1 MDAMSRL
8 VKFDK
13 QSIDR
18 AAMALAKMF
27 HCEERLVDEED
38 IFSYKRSNGIWV
50 VGDVIAIGDRL
61 SEQDEFWCSFN
72 FTDMV
77 RKVIRALEEDDEQET
92 AKAGDED
99 ASNAE
104 AEVGDGDCSSGADSA
119 SADDCDTMD
128 GSDIRDSVGDM
139 VSRSVEDAQKQSSID
154 IEAEQLYGLI
164 KFAQDSHEEYD
175 WLASKGL
182 LDKDSLSIKLKAD
195 LIYVMEQDKMW
206 KVQDICKQGKD
217 IVVHLLGTS
226 YELFTMYSVPLE
238 FIDKSNIIAFNRD
251 RVPDV
256 LDAIALDGT
265 PAWQFDF
272 DGETS
277 VSVFGFGA
285 SYECK
290 SLNEAYCRL
299 VDLYT
304 SPKTSEFANQKAVDM
319 MMDVRMSAFELD
331 VMLAAIA
338 RHGLEYSMEFG
349 LKVIGAEQ

>member
-27 HCEERLVDEED
+27 KCQDRLVDEKD

-50 VGDVIAIGDRL
+50 VGDVIADGDRL
-61 SEQDEFWCSFN
+61 SEQDEYWCSLN

-92 AKAGDED
+92 AKAGNED

-104 AEVGDGDCSSGADSA
+104 AEAGNGDCSSSADSA

-128 GSDIRDSVGDM
+128 SSDIRDSAGDM
-139 VSRSVEDAQKQSSID
+139 VSKAVEDAQKQSSID

-175 WLASKGL
+175 WLASRGL
-182 LDKDSLSIKLKAD
+182 LDKDALSIKLKAD
-195 LIYVMEQDKMW
+195 SIYVMEQDKIW
-206 KVQDICKQGKD
+206 KVQSICKQGKD
-217 IVVHLLGTS
+217 IVVHLLDTS
-226 YELFTMYSVPLE
+226 YELPIMYAVPLE
-238 FIDKSNIIAFNRD
+238 FIDKGSVIAFNRNH
-251 RVPDV
+251 VPDV
-256 LDAIALDGT
+256 LGAIALDGT

-272 DGETS
+272 DEESS

-285 SYECK
+285 SYECS

-304 SPKTSEFANQKAVDM
+304 SPKTSEFADQKAVDM
-319 MMDVRMSAFELD
+319 MMDVRMSVFELD

-349 LKVIGAEQ
+349 IEAIGAER

>member
-27 HCEERLVDEED
+27 KCQDRLVDEKD

-50 VGDVIAIGDRL
+50 VGDVIADGDRL
-61 SEQDEFWCSFN
+61 SEQDEFWCSLN

-77 RKVIRALEEDDEQET
+77 RKVIRALEENSEQEI
-92 AKAGDED
+92 AKARDED

-104 AEVGDGDCSSGADSA
+104 AEAGNGDCSTSADSA
-119 SADDCDTMD
+119 SADDCNTMD

-139 VSRSVEDAQKQSSID
+139 VGRAVEDAQRQSRID
-154 IEAEQLYGLI
+154 IEAEQLYDLI

-175 WLASKGL
+175 WLASRGL
-182 LDKDSLSIKLKAD
+182 LDKDTLSVKLKAD
-195 LIYVMEQDKMW
+195 SIYVMQQDKMW
-206 KVQDICKQGKD
+206 KVQNICKQGKGT
-217 IVVHLLGTS
+217 VVRLLDTS
-226 YELFTMYSVPLE
+226 YELPIMYAVPLE
-238 FIDKSNIIAFNRD
+238 FIDKSNIIAFNRNH
-251 RVPDV
+251 VPDV
-256 LDAIALDGT
+256 LGAIALDN
-265 PAWQFDF
+265 PEWELSFD
-272 DGETS
+272 DYSGEAS
-277 VSVFGFGA
+277 VDGFGA

-304 SPKTSEFANQKAVDM
+304 SPKTSEFADQKAVDM
-319 MMDVRMSAFELD
+319 MMDVKMSAFELD
-331 VMLAAIA
+331 VMLAAIVK
-338 RHGLEYSMEFG
+338 HGLEYSMEFG
-349 LKVIGAEQ
+349 LEVIGAER

>member
-13 QSIDR
+13 KSIDR

-27 HCEERLVDEED
+27 KCEERLVDEED

-50 VGDVIAIGDRL
+50 VGDVIADGDRL
-61 SEQDEFWCSFN
+61 SEQDEFWCSLN

-77 RKVIRALEEDDEQET
+77 RKVIRALEEDDEQKA

-104 AEVGDGDCSSGADSA
+104 AEASDGDCSSGADSA
-119 SADDCDTMD
+119 SPDDCDTVD

-139 VSRSVEDAQKQSSID
+139 VGRAVEDAQKQSCID

-175 WLASKGL
+175 WLASRDL
-182 LDKDSLSIKLKAD
+182 LDKDTLSVKQKAD

-206 KVQDICKQGKD
+206 KVQSICKQDKD
-217 IVVHLLGTS
+217 IVVHLLDTS
-226 YELFTMYSVPLE
+226 YESQIMYSVPLE
-238 FIDKSNIIAFNRD
+238 FIDRNSIIAFNRD
-251 RVPDV
+251 HVPDV
-256 LDAIALDGT
+256 LDAIALDDT

-272 DGETS
+272 DGESS

-285 SYECK
+285 SYECT
-290 SLNEAYCRL
+290 SLNEAYCRF

-304 SPKTSEFANQKAVDM
+304 SPKTSEFADQKAVDM
-319 MMDVRMSAFELD
+319 MMDVRMSVFELD

-338 RHGLEYSMEFG
+338 RHGLEYSIQWG
-349 LKVIGAEQ
+349 LVLK

>member
-27 HCEERLVDEED
+27 KCQDRLVDEKD

-50 VGDVIAIGDRL
+50 VGDVIADGDRL
-61 SEQDEFWCSFN
+61 SEQDEYWCSLN

-92 AKAGDED
+92 AKVADRD

-104 AEVGDGDCSSGADSA
+104 AEVGDGDCSSSADSA

-139 VSRSVEDAQKQSSID
+139 VSRAVEDAQKQSSID
-154 IEAEQLYGLI
+154 IQAERLFDLVQ
-164 KFAQDSHEEYD
+164 FAKDCPEEHE
-175 WLASKGL
+175 WLLNAHL
-182 LDKDSLSIKLKAD
+182 LAEDTLSIKTKASS
-195 LIYVMEQDKMW
+195 IYVKHDDKLW
-206 KVQDICKQGKD
+206 AVQNICKNCD
-217 IVVHLLGTS
+217 STVVSLIDTS
-226 YELFTMYSVPLE
+226 AKKPVSFCVPLE
-238 FIDKSNIIAFNRD
+238 LVDADSIIAFNRHT
-251 RVPDV
+251 VIDV
-256 LDAIALDGT
+256 TSALALDN
-265 PAWQFDF
+265 PAWELSFND
-272 DGETS
+272 DSGE
-277 VSVFGFGA
+277 VDVDGFGA
-285 SYECK
+285 SYKCK
-290 SLNEAYCRL
+290 SLDEACCRL

-304 SPKTSEFANQKAVDM
+304 SPKTSEFADQKAVDM
-319 MMDVRMSAFELD
+319 MMDVRMSVFELD

-338 RHGLEYSMEFG
+338 KHGLEYSMEFG
-349 LKVIGAEQ
+349 LEVIGAEQ

>member
-27 HCEERLVDEED
+27 KCQDRLVDEKD

-50 VGDVIAIGDRL
+50 VGDVIATGDRL
-61 SEQDEFWCSFN
+61 SEQDEYWCSLN

-77 RKVIRALEEDDEQET
+77 RRVIRALEEDSEQEI

-104 AEVGDGDCSSGADSA
+104 VEAGDGDCSSSADSA

-128 GSDIRDSVGDM
+128 GSDIRDPVGDM
-139 VSRSVEDAQKQSSID
+139 VSRAVEDAQKQSSID

-164 KFAQDSHEEYD
+164 KFVQDSHEEYD
-175 WLASKGL
+175 WLASRGL
-182 LDKDSLSIKLKAD
+182 LDKDTLSVKQKAD
-195 LIYVMEQDKMW
+195 LIYVMQQDKAW
-206 KVQDICKQGKD
+206 KVQSICKQGKD
-217 IVVHLLGTS
+217 IVVYLLDTA
-226 YELFTMYSVPLE
+226 YELPIMYSVPLE
-238 FIDKSNIIAFNRD
+238 FIDKSSIIAFNRSS
-251 RVPDV
+251 VVDV
-256 LDAIALDGT
+256 ISAQALDN
-265 PAWQFDF
+265 PEWELSFD
-272 DGETS
+272 DYSGEAS
-277 VSVFGFGA
+277 VDGFGA
-285 SYECK
+285 SYKCK
-290 SLNEAYCRL
+290 SLDEAYCRL

-304 SPKTSEFANQKAVDM
+304 SPKTSKFADQKAVDM
-319 MMDVRMSAFELD
+319 MMDVKMSVFELD

-349 LKVIGAEQ
+349 LEAIGAKQ

>member
-1 MDAMSRL
+1 MGTISRL

-13 QSIDR
+13 KSIDR

-27 HCEERLVDEED
+27 GCEDRLVNEED
-38 IFSYKRSNGIWV
+38 IFSYKSSHGSWV
-50 VGDVIAIGDRL
+50 VGDVIADGDRL
-61 SEQDEFWCSFN
+61 SEQGEFWRSFN

-104 AEVGDGDCSSGADSA
+104 AEAGDGDCSSSADSA

-139 VSRSVEDAQKQSSID
+139 VSRAVEDAQRQSSID
-154 IEAEQLYGLI
+154 IEAERLYGLI

-175 WLASKGL
+175 WLASKDL
-182 LDKDSLSIKLKAD
+182 LDKDISSVKQNAD
-195 LIYVMEQDKMW
+195 LVYVLQQDKMW
-206 KVQDICKQGKD
+206 KVQSISKQGED
-217 IVVHLLGTS
+217 TVVHMLDTS
-226 YELFTMYSVPLE
+226 YELPTIYAVPLE
-238 FIDKSNIIAFNRD
+238 FIDKSSIIAFNRD
-251 RVPDV
+251 HVSDV
-256 LDAIALDGT
+256 LGAIALDET
-265 PAWQFDF
+265 PTWQFDF
-272 DGETS
+272 DGESS

-304 SPKTSEFANQKAVDM
+304 SPKTSEFADQKAVDM
-319 MMDVRMSAFELD
+319 MMDARMSVFELD
-331 VMLAAIA
+331 VMFAAIA
-338 RHGLEYSMEFG
+338 RHGLEYSMESG
-349 LKVIGAEQ
+349 LEVIGAEQ

>member
-18 AAMALAKMF
+18 AAMALAEMF
-27 HCEERLVDEED
+27 KCQDRLVDEKD

-50 VGDVIAIGDRL
+50 VGDVIADGDRL
-61 SEQDEFWCSFN
+61 SKQDEYWCSLN

-77 RKVIRALEEDDEQET
+77 RRVIRALEEDSEQEI

-104 AEVGDGDCSSGADSA
+104 VEAGDGDCSSSADSA

-128 GSDIRDSVGDM
+128 GSDIRDPVGDM
-139 VSRSVEDAQKQSSID
+139 VSRAVEDAQRQSSID
-154 IEAEQLYGLI
+154 IESERLYGLI

-175 WLASKGL
+175 WLASRGL
-182 LDKDSLSIKLKAD
+182 FDKDTLSVKQKAD

-206 KVQDICKQGKD
+206 KVQSICKQDKD
-217 IVVHLLGTS
+217 IVMHLLDTS
-226 YELFTMYSVPLE
+226 YELPIMYSVPLE
-238 FIDKSNIIAFNRD
+238 FIDKSSIIAFD
-251 RVPDV
+251 RRRVSDV
-256 LDAIALDGT
+256 LGAIDLDGT
-265 PAWQFDF
+265 PTWQFDF
-272 DGETS
+272 DEDSS
-277 VSVFGFGA
+277 VAVFGFGA
-285 SYECK
+285 SYECS

-304 SPKTSEFANQKAVDM
+304 SPKTSEFADQKAVDM
-319 MMDVRMSAFELD
+319 MMDVRMSVFELD

-349 LKVIGAEQ
+349 LEAIGAKQ